1 MNTDVQKICE
11 GLKEKKSVEE
21 LGEIYIKIKKSN
33 ILNQL
38 LKNLEIQSLI
48 QEKLGANFLQEFKI
62 LKNLLW

>member
-38 LKNLEIQSLI
+38 VKNLEIQSLI